1 MLQPKRAKYRRTMRG
16 IIKGKAQRGAS
27 LLSGHFGLKALQ
39 ACWLTARQIEAARK
53 AISHFT
59 KKGGRLWIR
68 VFPDKPLTKKPPEV
82 RMGGGKA
89 PVVEYAAVVHPG
101 KMLFELSGVSRE
113 VAEQAL
119 ERAAEKL
126 PIGTRFVT
134 GVYD

>member
-16 IIKGKAQRGAS
+16 IIKGKAQRGAG

-68 VFPDKPLTKKPPEV
+68 IFPDKPLTKKPPEV

-89 PVVEYAAVVHPG
+89 PVSEYAAVVHPG

-113 VAEQAL
+113 VAKTAL
-119 ERAAEKL
+119 GRAAEKL

-134 GVYD
+134 DAYD

>member
-16 IIKGKAQRGAS
+16 IIKGQAQRGTS

-68 VFPDKPLTKKPPEV
+68 VFPDKPITKKPPEV

-89 PVVEYAAVVHPG
+89 PVAEYAAVVHPG

-126 PIGTRFVT
+126 PIGTRFVV